1 MPEKGYSVDVVLT
14 RGSVMK
20 RWYVLQVYTGSE
32 EVVRSDLLKRVEEEG
47 LQEHFG
53 EVVVPTSKMTER
65 FAVAESAE
73 EKREKI
79 FPGYLLV
86 QMEMGGDSRRLVINT
101 PRVSRFLGGI
111 SPMALTDGE
120 VERIFAQMS
129 GECAVSRSVE
139 SYNVGSEVHIAS
151 GPFAGFVGIVESV
164 DEEHE
169 RVRVMVSIFGRM
181 TPIEL
186 GFDQIS
192 R

>member
-1 MPEKGYSVDVVLT
+1 
-14 RGSVMK
+14 MK

-32 EVVRSDLLKRVEEEG
+32 DVVRSDLLKRVEEDG
-47 LQEHFG
+47 LQEFFG

-65 FAVAESAE
+65 FALVDVE

-86 QMEMGGDSRRLVINT
+86 QMEMNGDSHRLVENM

-111 SPMALTDGE
+111 SPMALTSVE

-129 GECAVSRSVE
+129 GECAVARSVE
-139 SYNVGSEVHIAS
+139 SYTAGSEVHIAA
-151 GPFAGFVGIVESV
+151 GPFAGFVGIVESA

-169 RVRVMVSIFGRM
+169 RIRVMVSIFGRM